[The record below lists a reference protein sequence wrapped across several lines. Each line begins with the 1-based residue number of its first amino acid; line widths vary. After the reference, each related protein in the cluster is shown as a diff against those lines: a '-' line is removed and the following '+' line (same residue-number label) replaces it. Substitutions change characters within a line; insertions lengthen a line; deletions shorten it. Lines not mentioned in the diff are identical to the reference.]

1 MRDQI
6 NNRNFIGFQQTK
18 YYAILGRRNGP
29 LNLELHIIL
38 CIVSCTYVENPL
50 YNQHHTFLKN
60 IFL

>member
-1 MRDQI
+1 MRNQI

-29 LNLELHIIL
+29 LNLELHIMY
-38 CIVSCTYVENPL
+38 CVMYVENPL